1 VEDGTRRGKRHP
13 AAAHTARDRPGHDN
27 KTRILPIAG
36 RMVEGRPGKNR
47 EPKTEPV
54 APKATRRTSNLCY
67 WRAAKEGIEQASKPT
82 DV

>member
-1 VEDGTRRGKRHP
+1 
-13 AAAHTARDRPGHDN
+13 
-27 KTRILPIAG
+27 
-36 RMVEGRPGKNR
+36 MVEGRPGKNR